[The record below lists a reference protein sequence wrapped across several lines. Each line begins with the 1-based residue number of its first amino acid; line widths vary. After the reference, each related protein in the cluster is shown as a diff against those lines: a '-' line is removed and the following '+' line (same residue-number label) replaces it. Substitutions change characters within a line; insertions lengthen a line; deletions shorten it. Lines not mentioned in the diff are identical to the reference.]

1 MGGNR
6 KSDHTPIAPEHR
18 LRRPTWDARGG
29 AVDVQTVPIRRN
41 DAVFEDDLIGVDA
54 GHAEAH
60 DVADAAKLFPSAF
73 QQ

>member
-1 MGGNR
+1 
-6 KSDHTPIAPEHR
+6 
-18 LRRPTWDARGG
+18 
-29 AVDVQTVPIRRN
+29 VQTVPIRRN